1 MWINHIHTISYQH
14 LRCPITSDRALF
26 LLRKNNSKIV
36 GQKFG
41 YVNYIVLLCT
51 QLKNVLHME
60 EKQIDD
66 EIIDEVKRVIN
77 YQTNIGWGIS
87 IVVGITLFILN
98 HYKII

>member
-1 MWINHIHTISYQH
+1 
-14 LRCPITSDRALF
+14 
-26 LLRKNNSKIV
+26 
-36 GQKFG
+36 
-41 YVNYIVLLCT
+41 
-51 QLKNVLHME
+51 ME